1 MRIQSNTSK
10 LPKAWENSGD
20 EVVIGFSFASDWSS
34 KWCVISGPITEQSK
48 AKLMQ
53 SRLLSP
59 LLIKSCNLLSIWI
72 IMIILVYS

>member
-20 EVVIGFSFASDWSS
+20 EVVIGFTFASDWSS

-53 SRLLSP
+53 S
-59 LLIKSCNLLSIWI
+59 
-72 IMIILVYS
+72 